1 MPGERRF
8 FQDAEQTKR
17 EILELLKKNGPLFS
31 NEIAEYLNIHSP
43 AVRTELLK
51 MTRAGLLDRTG
62 PHQTI
67 GVTSYQ
73 YELARQ
79 GRLEL

>member
-1 MPGERRF
+1 MERRF
-8 FQDAEQTKR
+8 FQDAEQTRR
-17 EILELLKKNGPLFS
+17 EILELLKQGPLFS

-43 AVRTELLK
+43 SVRSQLLK
-51 MTRAGLLDRTG
+51 MMRDGLVDRTG
-62 PHQTI
+62 PHKTI

>member
-8 FQDAEQTKR
+8 FQNPEQTRR
-17 EILELLKKNGPLFS
+17 EILELLKQGPLFS
-31 NEIAEYLNIHSP
+31 NEISEYLNIHSP

-51 MTRAGLLDRTG
+51 MIRAGLLDRTG
-62 PHQTI
+62 PHKTI

-79 GRLEL
+79 GRLDL

>member
-8 FQDAEQTKR
+8 YQDAEQTRR
-17 EILELLKKNGPLFS
+17 EILELIKDGPLFS
-31 NEIAEYLNIHSP
+31 NEIAEHLNIHPP
-43 AVRTELLK
+43 AIRKELLS
-51 MTRAGLLDRTG
+51 MMRAGLLDRTG
-62 PHQTI
+62 PHKTV
-67 GVTSYQ
+67 GATSYQ